1 MLKIVNAFLKDH
13 RKELG
18 LKGYSKMSYLQK
30 LKYLE
35 EKTKGTKYQR
45 EISKLTKPK
54 VDEGIKAILQKSG
67 RGKNVRVKK
76 EKKVKPP
83 VKPKKTTTT
92 QALQE
97 MPLDIGSK
105 ISEEIA
111 KQKPPTIE
119 EVMDEVKKVLKN
131 IKPNTDL
138 VKARTKIRGLLREEK
153 NKKSI
158 RSYAFKISID
168 RIEKIIDSPKLSQK
182 QINAITMAKNTI
194 TNWRSFYNSK
204 SMMGS

>member
-35 EKTKGTKYQR
+35 EKT
-45 EISKLTKPK
+45 
-54 VDEGIKAILQKSG
+54 
-67 RGKNVRVKK
+67 
-76 EKKVKPP
+76 
-83 VKPKKTTTT
+83 
-92 QALQE
+92 
-97 MPLDIGSK
+97 
-105 ISEEIA
+105 
-111 KQKPPTIE
+111 
-119 EVMDEVKKVLKN
+119 KVLKN

-168 RIEKIIDSPKLSQK
+168 RIEKIMDSPKLSQK